1 MSWLYVLDISPCF
14 YLSFSLILTETLI
27 SLSYNELQE
36 TTATVLSAA
45 LASKKSEPATS
56 EMPTTASTDGSSSS
70 TAVLADQGSSS
81 TTVVTLPLIEKNGQL
96 QDAVEVAPIMMNET
110 RGHDCKFE
118 VHILACIYQIKCQT
132 NMMQL
137 L

>member
-1 MSWLYVLDISPCF
+1 
-14 YLSFSLILTETLI
+14 
-27 SLSYNELQE
+27 
-36 TTATVLSAA
+36 
-45 LASKKSEPATS
+45 
-56 EMPTTASTDGSSSS
+56 MPTTASTDGSSSS

-118 VHILACIYQIKCQT
+118 VHIVACIYQIKCRT
-132 NMMQL
+132 NMM
-137 L
+137 